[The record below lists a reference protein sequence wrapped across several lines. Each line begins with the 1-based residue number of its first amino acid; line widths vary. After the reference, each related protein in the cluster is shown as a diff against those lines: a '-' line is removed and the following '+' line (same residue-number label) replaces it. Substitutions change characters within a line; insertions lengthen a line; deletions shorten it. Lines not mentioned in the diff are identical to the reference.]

1 MMKKKHILL
10 IDDNDVDNYLS
21 NYIISKNQLAK
32 KTTIETSGIKA
43 LELLKSFN
51 ESNIEFPDLIVLDLK
66 MPSMDGF
73 EFLDDFLSF
82 PINKTEN
89 CTVVM
94 LTSSNN
100 QKDIERSKQYPIIK
114 KYLKKPITL
123 LSFNEILSL

>member
-1 MMKKKHILL
+1 
-10 IDDNDVDNYLS
+10 
-21 NYIISKNQLAK
+21 
-32 KTTIETSGIKA
+32 
-43 LELLKSFN
+43 
-51 ESNIEFPDLIVLDLK
+51 

-73 EFLDDFLSF
+73 EFLDDFLNF